1 MVSRLILALKLIEQ
15 AHPRP
20 FGPGLVSLDLRRPG
34 QRSDRCRCDGKGEK
48 TDYDESEMISPFVC
62 LMGVGMRAVVG
73 GICTQRGD
81 SRDDVK
87 VITRFMGYPLLIGTE
102 VHDVDRTK

>member
-1 MVSRLILALKLIEQ
+1 
-15 AHPRP
+15 
-20 FGPGLVSLDLRRPG
+20 
-34 QRSDRCRCDGKGEK
+34 
-48 TDYDESEMISPFVC
+48 MISPFVC

-87 VITRFMGYPLLIGTE
+87 VITRFMGPPLLIGTE